1 MSSDLEVGSKNLHD
15 RLPFATATVLSNFGL
30 FQHYVMFALENLILV
45 EAGTIRLFYG
55 QHIMALMIQA

>member
-1 MSSDLEVGSKNLHD
+1 MSSNLEVG
-15 RLPFATATVLSNFGL
+15 TVLTNFGR
-30 FQHYVMFALENLILV
+30 FQHYVMFTLENLFLV